1 MEKINLPTLG
11 RSVAL
16 GDLYD
21 YSRDKII
28 PNGNMK
34 FFRFSVSN
42 CINIQYYLGFSC
54 SIKCKETNMSQ
65 NGLVKS
71 CVKILIDPS
80 EEEKWAHLKL
90 KSHLQAS
97 IMAQMVPSEELWC
110 SEYLF
115 QKPSSENLH
124 VACVTVYLTGC
135 IRHEICDPTDFIGSV
150 KIKAIQSLDRPT
162 HVVSEIVHGFNA
174 LFNFELPTSST
185 EEKIYAENQLFLW
198 AKKTFSN
205 LNDQIYLADQDSS
218 DFSILTKSSWYLC
231 TDLKWGCFSQDDDF
245 STCLSALQK
254 LLRCCDK
261 ACYVPVKMSLC
272 SLESLKVYGP
282 PNRDLEPDLVSKL
295 FSLKSIFLQVHSRC
309 QFLLQDSFL
318 STIPHLS
325 FRLKEFQKCIQALNN
340 YISCTI
346 SSTLI
351 GYRRCG
357 ISKESVKKVC
367 RENIYNFFLDDVLM
381 EWLVTR
387 QQELFLLKSLLE
399 KVDIP
404 WKAEELVIGDV
415 KPGQHAKSFVFK
427 TKLIDDPVISKL
439 KKSLFMDESEDLWTT
454 FEILEANQK
463 DVETF
468 RTKLNSFCEN
478 APKSYCYTILVA
490 SNSLEDGTIQD
501 FNRPFLSSSNQHDFI
516 PLTSPAKSRS
526 LLGIPPLSFHVSP
539 KQIGAIAKNRSLS
552 LSTYEHNDCVDASK
566 IKNVITL
573 DAKTIQGN
581 EIGSFGYID
590 PKKSVLNL
598 AQEIVRDCRCLKEGD
613 PAIYLLKANERTSPN
628 QEFRWF
634 DIGKPSKE
642 KERGHKVVVL
652 LGAAGCGKSAVV
664 NGMINYILG
673 VEWSDPF
680 RFCVVN
686 EAIQDENVS
695 QTISITSYSIYYK
708 EGMKIPYDF
717 TIIDTPGNTG

>member
-1 MEKINLPTLG
+1 MCIHRINLCTFFKGMEKINLPTLG

-282 PNRDLEPDLVSKL
+282 PNRDLEPGV
-295 FSLKSIFLQVHSRC
+295 
-309 QFLLQDSFL
+309 
-318 STIPHLS
+318 
-325 FRLKEFQKCIQALNN
+325 
-340 YISCTI
+340 
-346 SSTLI
+346 
-351 GYRRCG
+351 
-357 ISKESVKKVC
+357 
-367 RENIYNFFLDDVLM
+367 
-381 EWLVTR
+381 
-387 QQELFLLKSLLE
+387 
-399 KVDIP
+399 
-404 WKAEELVIGDV
+404 
-415 KPGQHAKSFVFK
+415 
-427 TKLIDDPVISKL
+427 
-439 KKSLFMDESEDLWTT
+439 
-454 FEILEANQK
+454 EA
-463 DVETF
+463 F
-468 RTKLNSFCEN
+468 
-478 APKSYCYTILVA
+478 
-490 SNSLEDGTIQD
+490 
-501 FNRPFLSSSNQHDFI
+501 
-516 PLTSPAKSRS
+516 
-526 LLGIPPLSFHVSP
+526 
-539 KQIGAIAKNRSLS
+539 
-552 LSTYEHNDCVDASK
+552 
-566 IKNVITL
+566 
-573 DAKTIQGN
+573 
-581 EIGSFGYID
+581 
-590 PKKSVLNL
+590 L
-598 AQEIVRDCRCLKEGD
+598 AQEHFSASSFTVSIPSSRLIPIYDSSSIV
-613 PAIYLLKANERTSPN
+613 SP
-628 QEFRWF
+628 
-634 DIGKPSKE
+634 
-642 KERGHKVVVL
+642 
-652 LGAAGCGKSAVV
+652 
-664 NGMINYILG
+664 
-673 VEWSDPF
+673 
-680 RFCVVN
+680 
-686 EAIQDENVS
+686 
-695 QTISITSYSIYYK
+695 
-708 EGMKIPYDF
+708 
-717 TIIDTPGNTG
+717 